1 MLNRRKFL
9 FMAATVP
16 LSSSFAIK
24 SAADIPA
31 TAAVPEVPPFD
42 PARVRPSDFSD
53 ADLDMAY
60 NITYLSRIANAVET
74 DGPDRGFINISVWRG
89 TSQLHPYNARIMES
103 ILTLTWFYATPRKWN
118 QYYANKALRA
128 RLELALEYWCNLQ
141 SPDGK
146 FSEYGPQQWNL
157 ASTAFAVKFISEA
170 LRLLKTGPPITP
182 ALHTRA
188 VDCCRKSVR
197 ATLFDPDLLSHGKS
211 FSNQFTNIF
220 AGGAAFLAMY
230 PDAELAARLAEQL
243 EASATE
249 LQSPCGYMYE
259 ADGPDLGYTLN
270 THHENLQMAYS
281 YWRGTHLGD
290 ILLAEEERW
299 GKWLQYNLLPEPN
312 QSYWVANRSI
322 ETRQL
327 HSIFD
332 AVDTPLAEKCAIMR
346 AFATPPDRR
355 AAKIAADRDRLNKN
369 WPHVDA
375 LHVGVFEALSP
386 YRFLQRAHYDWHPT
400 AEQITEAR
408 KLLRPVNENLFVEQL
423 KDTREPIV
431 FTYIRRPA
439 YYAAFASAPKVI
451 TKQQRLGLTF
461 VWTPNNG
468 ALLQSQTDGAD
479 SAWGTVIGGDA
490 PVEATGVDAE
500 SSEGNTVMRY
510 ALPGGGHKQVTFAP
524 DRILVTVEREG
535 EIVERVPVFD
545 TAGVISN
552 AQYATRPAPVSS
564 TMTCA
569 NPENGCPSSL
579 SEASGPVPGKI
590 LSIVE
595 LTATGKLE
603 YEIQPTV

>member
-1 MLNRRKFL
+1 MNRRKFL
-9 FMAATVP
+9 FTAAAVP
-16 LSSSFAIK
+16 LASSFAIHA
-24 SAADIPA
+24 SADSAP
-31 TAAVPEVPPFD
+31 VPEVPAFD
-42 PARVRPSDFSD
+42 PARVKPSDFSD
-53 ADLDMAY
+53 ADLDMPY
-60 NITYLSRIANAVET
+60 NITYLARIANAIET

-89 TSQLHPYNARIMES
+89 TPQLHPYNARIMES
-103 ILTLTWFYATPRKWN
+103 ILTLAWFYATPRKWN

-157 ASTAFAVKFISEA
+157 AATAFAVKFVSEA

-188 VDCCRKSVR
+188 IDCCRKAVH
-197 ATLFDPDLLSHGKS
+197 ATLYDPDLMSHGKS
-211 FSNQFTNIF
+211 YSNQYTNIF

-230 PDAELAARLAEQL
+230 PDAELSARLAEQV
-243 EASATE
+243 EASPTE

-259 ADGPDLGYTLN
+259 ANGPDLGYTLN

-312 QSYWVANRSI
+312 QPYWVANRSI
-322 ETRQL
+322 ETRQQ

-332 AVDTPLAEKCAIMR
+332 AVDTPLADKCVIMR

-355 AAKIAADRDRLNKN
+355 AAKIAAERDKLNKE
-369 WPHVDA
+369 WPKVDP
-375 LHVGVFEALSP
+375 LKVGEFSALSP

-400 AEQITEAR
+400 AEQMTEAR
-408 KLLRPVNENLFVEQL
+408 KLLRPINENLFVEQL

-431 FTYIRRPA
+431 FTYIRRPG

-468 ALLQSQTDGAD
+468 VLLQSQTSGVD
-479 SAWGTVIGGDA
+479 SAWGTKLEGEA
-490 PVEATGVDAE
+490 PIEAMGVDAE
-500 SSEGNTVMRY
+500 YSEGNTVMSY

-524 DRILVTVEREG
+524 DHIHVSVERDG

-564 TMTCA
+564 IVACA
-569 NPENGCPSSL
+569 NQ
-579 SEASGPVPGKI
+579 EAACEEVSGPVPGKT

-595 LTATGKLE
+595 LTATGRLE
-603 YEIQPTV
+603 YEIRPTV